1 MEAGYQGAQGG
12 NSGMNEIMEK
22 MSAVIN
28 IQQNVIEELFR
39 LLLQHISADEADRL
53 PVVEKINHAAEI
65 RAEIGG
71 LHE

>member
-1 MEAGYQGAQGG
+1 
-12 NSGMNEIMEK
+12 MNEIMEK

-28 IQQNVIEELFR
+28 IQQNAIEELFR

-53 PVVEKINHAAEI
+53 PVVKKINRAAEI

-71 LHE
+71 LYE